1 MEKVLS
7 KKKFLDGVINQ
18 GSGFIKDVFDKY
30 DAKLPDWYVPK
41 VMGLNEIFLEYQKE
55 VGISINLATFNVITS
70 RGYDLALKDKRKVSW
85 AEFLDDFF
93 RYGGELTEEYKP
105 LKGVSKRTSWRG
117 TKVIDDLEAERRK
130 SYKSTYKNLY
140 KTLINQ
146 LKKG

>member
-1 MEKVLS
+1 
-7 KKKFLDGVINQ
+7 
-18 GSGFIKDVFDKY
+18 
-30 DAKLPDWYVPK
+30 
-41 VMGLNEIFLEYQKE
+41 MGLDKLFLEYQKE
-55 VGISINLATFNVITS
+55 VGISINLTTFNTITS
-70 RGYDLALKDKRKVSW
+70 KGYDLVLKDKRKKSW
-85 AEFLDDFF
+85 AGFLDDFF

-105 LKGVSKRTSWRG
+105 LEGISKRDSWRG